1 MQGFMAEDHWSRN
14 ECPVRVSE
22 RPTGGVWRTQW
33 GVPPVSEGKPYRTG
47 PGEPVWRYKTRN
59 RNKKKKYNNLYPVE
73 AERVLYAGDGKDIV
87 IFMTKSESGWMQVN
101 WSYFLNIESW
111 DGNIVQQ
118 KLIFVI
124 WKLILHDRNWK
135 YNF

>member
-1 MQGFMAEDHWSRN
+1 MAKVISSGSGY
-14 ECPVRVSE
+14 VSE
-22 RPTGGVWRTQW
+22 RIGDHWNRT
-33 GVPPVSEGKPYRTG
+33 VLDA
-47 PGEPVWRYKTRN
+47 PVWRYKTRN
-59 RNKKKKYNNLYPVE
+59 RNRKKKYNNLYPVE

>member
-1 MQGFMAEDHWSRN
+1 MSDE
-14 ECPVRVSE
+14 VR
-22 RPTGGVWRTQW
+22 
-33 GVPPVSEGKPYRTG
+33 
-47 PGEPVWRYKTRN
+47 
-59 RNKKKKYNNLYPVE
+59 KKKKYNNLYPVE